1 MSEKKYADIKFT
13 NKLFE
18 GNKPKDLLAEVV
30 VFDKKQGEKNQGD
43 GTVHDM
49 FHRES
54 KSAIDVITKKPHFDP
69 NTKTYRLNF
78 QGNKLLLFKQF
89 SCY

>member
-18 GNKPKDLLAEVV
+18 GNKPKDLLAEIVI
-30 VFDKKQGEKNQGD
+30 FDKKQGEKNQGE
-43 GTVHDM
+43 GTVQDM

-54 KSAIDVITKKPHFDP
+54 KSAIDVITKKPYFDP

-78 QGNKLLLFKQF
+78 RGKKIVFI
-89 SCY
+89 